1 MDCICVNLIQPI
13 IIIKHVET
21 GGVAFVS
28 TQHDMFIKYV
38 IRVMLCQPVSTCCV
52 GV

>member
-1 MDCICVNLIQPI
+1 MDCICVNLLQPI

-28 TQHDMFIKYV
+28 TQHDMLLKYV
-38 IRVMLCQPVSTCCV
+38 IWVMLCQPASTCRV